1 MSTPAAIYAR
11 VSSDRQ
17 REHETIGSQTAAV
30 QAYADAHGYV
40 VPSAWIFEDDGCSGT
55 TLVRPGLEA
64 VRDLAA
70 AGQIAAVLVYAPDR
84 LSRKYA
90 YQILLTEE
98 FARRGVSLVYL
109 NAPPTNTPEDHLL
122 VQVQGMIAEYER
134 AQLLERTRRGKRYK
148 ARGGSVNVLSAAPY
162 GYRYV
167 KKTDQAEAYYQV
179 DEEEAALVRQVF
191 AAYTQDG
198 LSMYAIVRRLTER
211 QVPTRKGGRWDPATI
226 RKMLRNPAYIGT
238 ACFGKFAPST
248 RQRITR
254 PLRLTGRLPVRDQ
267 ARRERPRDEW
277 VEIPVP
283 ALLSE
288 ETFALA
294 QAQLEQ
300 NTRFARRRT
309 KRPTLLQGLL
319 VCAECGY
326 AVTRRRHMYRCWG
339 RDGWEHANG
348 PVCTAPTTRQDHL
361 DALVW
366 REVLRLLEDPTIV
379 EAELARRRDAAR
391 QADPT
396 RQRLDDLT
404 RQQVRVATAMDRLV
418 TAYQQD
424 LVTLDDLRARMPA
437 LRTQQQAIALE
448 RQAIETAAVDQ
459 ARYLRLSDT
468 LIEFGARLRARAETL
483 DITERQK
490 IVRLLIKEI
499 RIGNDAITICHSLPV
514 ASPGPQGRGP
524 AAQVEG
530 LSGRRSPEW
539 LLHVRSQGAGLR
551 AGESVGAVILGTHR
565 GLGFADVYE
574 PGDDGRRNHPGH
586 GRIYESRTGARR
598 TGGQA
603 HRCVGVWVRAV

>member
-17 REHETIGSQTAAV
+17 REQETIASQTAAV
-30 QAYADAHGYV
+30 KEYADAHAYG
-40 VPSAWIFEDDGCSGT
+40 VPPEWVFEDDGYSGT

-70 AGQIAAVLVYAPDR
+70 AGHIAAVLVYAPDR

-98 FARRGVSLVYL
+98 FARLGVAVVYR
-109 NAPPTNTPEDHLL
+109 NAPPAHTPEEHLL

-134 AQLLERTRRGKRYK
+134 AQLVERTRRGKRHK

-167 KKTDQAEAYYQV
+167 KKTDQVDASYQV
-179 DEEEAALVRQVF
+179 DEAEAALVRQVF
-191 AAYTQDG
+191 AAYTHDG

-211 QVPTRKGGRWDPATI
+211 QVPTRKGGRWDPATL
-226 RKMLRNPAYIGT
+226 RKMLRNPAYIGK
-238 ACFGKFAPST
+238 ACFGKCGPST

-254 PLRLTGRLPVRDQ
+254 RLRLTGRLPPRDQ
-267 ARRERPRDEW
+267 ARRERPREEW

-283 ALLSE
+283 ALISE
-288 ETFALA
+288 ETFAWA

-319 VCAECGY
+319 VCAQCGY
-326 AVTRRRHMYRCWG
+326 AVTRRRQMYRCWG

-437 LRTQQQAIALE
+437 LRTQQQAIAVE

-459 ARYLRLSDT
+459 ARYLRLSET
-468 LIEFGARLRARAETL
+468 LTEFGARLRARAETL

-490 IVRLLIKEI
+490 IVRLLIREI
-499 RIGNDAITICHSLPV
+499 RIGPDGITICHSLPV
-514 ASPGPQGRGP
+514 GRPEPEPGVPERLAPVAGQ
-524 AAQVEG
+524 
-530 LSGRRSPEW
+530 SGGGSPEW
-539 LLHVRSQGAGLR
+539 LLHVRGQGAGLWS
-551 AGESVGAVILGTHR
+551 GESAGTRRVVARRVAVAHDHDTGDDDGCRRHSRHR
-565 GLGFADVYE
+565 GLHE
-574 PGDDGRRNHPGH
+574 P
-586 GRIYESRTGARR
+586 
-598 TGGQA
+598 
-603 HRCVGVWVRAV
+603 